1 MATEHTTFTALCLV
15 AMKRKKNSVLHEC
28 KVHIFQVPRKKRR
41 ERVRV
46 KKQKCNTLWYGKKE
60 KQYENYNRILLIL

>member
-1 MATEHTTFTALCLV
+1 MNVRFIFFKSQE
-15 AMKRKKNSVLHEC
+15 KKE
-28 KVHIFQVPRKKRR
+28 

-46 KKQKCNTLWYGKKE
+46 KKQECNTLWYGKKE